1 MTKWKLRKMWQVAQV
16 QLAYGGHGPSTVTT
30 DSHLVSCDR
39 GLGASLKHQGAPR
52 GRGNVHSSGVFIS
65 MTGLSFWL
73 SCWCYSPYL
82 TIWFMSAF
90 FSLKSLDKYQETK
103 GLVISREEKQEMKPD
118 LHKMWELPD
127 FIWRRKKRDFFFLNP
142 KFYMQSG
149 KSLGFGGHFLI

>member
-1 MTKWKLRKMWQVAQV
+1 MYIPLE
-16 QLAYGGHGPSTVTT
+16 Y
-30 DSHLVSCDR
+30 
-39 GLGASLKHQGAPR
+39 
-52 GRGNVHSSGVFIS
+52 
-65 MTGLSFWL
+65 SFWWQAFP
-73 SCWCYSPYL
+73 SGSVADATVPYL